1 MILNVARQ
9 LMSYSWDYFF
19 TAKPDDILTGSKNFR
34 PFRRYQQKWLERFYP
49 EDWVTSDK
57 HVWFY
62 LQKYMLPLIMQY
74 ASSYHIEGIIKL
86 GLDKP
91 RKPNFIAFQKTF
103 ADHAN
108 GFEIEA
114 VEDEI
119 HPVEYFTLIRA
130 KKFPCV
136 AKLRSHHEL
145 FCAGEPDFWHEAI
158 GHLAPLCFQEVQQF
172 YLEVADYVLS
182 AKSKQQFDE
191 HLAVAWTLMEY
202 GFLQQNGI
210 DKMFG
215 AALVGSHLANMR
227 YRHGVIQV
235 EPASFSAIIGSGF
248 YAEASPLPRTVDGK
262 LRFFGMERLS
272 AQSYFQDSCGGG
284 FSI

>member
-1 MILNVARQ
+1 MMNVARQ
-9 LMSYSWDYFF
+9 LMNYSWDYLFA
-19 TAKPDDILTGSKNFR
+19 AKPDAILSGEKSFR
-34 PFRRYQQKWLERFYP
+34 PFMKYQQAWLSRFYP
-49 EDWVTSDK
+49 ADWVSHDK

-74 ASSYHIEGIIKL
+74 ASSYHVEGIVKL

-103 ADHAN
+103 ADQAN

-114 VEDEI
+114 VDDEI
-119 HPVEYFTLIRA
+119 DPVEYFTLIRA
-130 KKFPCV
+130 RKFPCV
-136 AKLRSHHEL
+136 ANLRTHREL
-145 FCAGEPDFWHEAI
+145 FCASEPDFWHEAI
-158 GHLAPLCFQEVQQF
+158 GHLAPLCFREVQDF
-172 YLEVADYVLS
+172 YLEIADYMLS
-182 AKSKQQFDE
+182 AKTTTEFND

-202 GFLQQNGI
+202 GFLQENGQ

-227 YRHGVIQV
+227 YRHGVIHV
-235 EPASFSAIIGSGF
+235 EEARRAAILSSGF
-248 YAEASPLPRTVDGK
+248 FAEDAPLPRLPDGR
-262 LRFFGMERLS
+262 LRFFSMPRLH
-272 AQSYFQDSCGGG
+272 AASYFSAACDGA